1 MIRAELTSLEE
12 VLWQS
17 LGAVKLAAQFQKQGL
32 LEKTQT
38 REGIFP
44 SAILIEIKQR
54 LDRTFAKYAEKL
66 ADDALKI
73 VQETYLTRFE
83 QIERTLIEQ
92 GAELVEDLQID
103 FNVNLSN
110 AIQNGVE
117 VDGVSAIILD
127 MQIML
132 NQARAYLKKA

>member
-1 MIRAELTSLEE
+1 M
-12 VLWQS
+12 
-17 LGAVKLAAQFQKQGL
+17 
-32 LEKTQT
+32 
-38 REGIFP
+38 
-44 SAILIEIKQR
+44 
-54 LDRTFAKYAEKL
+54 
-66 ADDALKI
+66 
-73 VQETYLTRFE
+73 QETYLTRFE

-127 MQIML
+127 MQIKL

>member
-54 LDRTFAKYAEKL
+54 LDRAFAKYAEKL

-92 GAELVEDLQID
+92 GAELVEDLQ
-103 FNVNLSN
+103 S
-110 AIQNGVE
+110 
-117 VDGVSAIILD
+117 ILMLIYL
-127 MQIML
+127 MQFKT
-132 NQARAYLKKA
+132 ALKSMG